1 MTAEIHELTS
11 LTIHQAAELI
21 QKKEI
26 SPVDLT
32 RAHLERIET
41 VDPGLNAFL
50 TVTPENALRRARQL
64 EKVIQRGES
73 SSPLLGIPVA
83 LKDLFETRGVRTT
96 AGSIFFKNN
105 IPAQDCTVVQ
115 RMVAGGAVIL
125 GKLNLHEWAFG
136 VTNQNPHY
144 GPCNNP
150 WDIERIPGG
159 SSGGCGAALAGE
171 LCTGALGSDSGGS
184 IRIPAALCGVVGL
197 KPTYGRVSLNGVIP
211 LSWSLDHAGP
221 MARCVRDVAL
231 LLQALAGY
239 DDQDPANENIPV
251 PDYSADLAR
260 GVTGWQIGLAKDRYF
275 SETSPEIAGAVEKA
289 AKVFERLGAKVIPIK
304 IEGME
309 EAWHANGK
317 ILLSESAAY
326 HRERLTEHP
335 EKFGSD
341 VLQRI
346 KTGAS
351 FSATEYVQARQAQ
364 RVLRRQFEKLF
375 QDFEVLL
382 TPTTPVVAQPRAGS
396 DALALARVLT
406 RYTAPFNL
414 MGLPALSLP
423 CGLSS
428 EALPIGLQI
437 IAGPWREAS
446 ALRAGYAYEQAT
458 AWSLM
463 KPVF

>member
-275 SETSPEIAGAVEKA
+275 SETSPEITGAVEKA